1 MEGSYKSLQK
11 QVDKLTQ
18 ENLQL
23 KEELQKNNDKID
35 HIWNILENAGFLTK
49 DGKIKESISRMIMTK
64 KQRKRTQ
71 LQKAAESFTNKAEK
85 WSNTDC

>member
-1 MEGSYKSLQK
+1 MEGSYKSRQK

-49 DGKIKESISRMIMTK
+49 DGKIKESIS
-64 KQRKRTQ
+64 
-71 LQKAAESFTNKAEK
+71 
-85 WSNTDC
+85 